1 MSETTTTCTAVRLAA
16 AELALGI
23 LVGSERAAVLAHLET
38 CAECRAEVQSFAAAT
53 DALFQLAPEAD
64 PPAGFE
70 VRLLARRA
78 EREGDKQVETAP
90 AVIRS
95 LDSRRTATTRMRAL
109 LAAAAVVLLGAGV
122 GVGSLVSGGGSQ
134 PRLAAVRAAELSWH
148 GSDLGDVVVAPGNP
162 SWVFMSVQDG
172 DYAGWVRCVV
182 TENGKD
188 VTVGRFLLHDG
199 YGGWA
204 VPLSVAP
211 GAVSGAR
218 LELDNGTTIA
228 SASL

>member
-78 EREGDKQVETAP
+78 EAERENQPEAP

-95 LDSRRTATTRMRAL
+95 LDSRRARPRRMRAL

-122 GVGSLVSGGGSQ
+122 GVGSLVSGGTSQ
-134 PRLAAVRAAELSWH
+134 PRLAEVRTAELSWH
-148 GSDLGDVVVAPGNP
+148 GADLGDVVVTPGNP

-172 DYAGWVRCVV
+172 SYAGWVRCVV
-182 TENGKD
+182 TENGRA

-204 VPLSVAP
+204 VPLSVSP

-218 LELDNGTTIA
+218 LELDDGTTVA
-228 SASL
+228 AATL